1 MTGGKIW
8 WRVWLQRNTSGNW
21 VTYIMHG
28 KTVALVQKRCKSSG
42 VSFFLSK
49 GSGSVDTGLSIIPKH
64 RDVSSKLLIFLSLI
78 ISPLGRILVQ
88 LRLYILRIM
97 PFGMFRFRNTSEIM
111 NPPRPAFPNFY
122 VQQTHFMVIYNLA
135 NLLQK
140 YFGMIVSLPRAVIQE
155 MVSSDSKRQ

>member
-1 MTGGKIW
+1 
-8 WRVWLQRNTSGNW
+8 
-21 VTYIMHG
+21 
-28 KTVALVQKRCKSSG
+28 
-42 VSFFLSK
+42 
-49 GSGSVDTGLSIIPKH
+49 
-64 RDVSSKLLIFLSLI
+64 
-78 ISPLGRILVQ
+78 
-88 LRLYILRIM
+88 
-97 PFGMFRFRNTSEIM
+97 M